1 MAVITFPK
9 ILTDRLTDRLTDE
22 GARALADMFNTVENS
37 AQKAT
42 LEIAE
47 ERFEKRVAQVQSAL
61 ETKIAQSEARLETK
75 IAQSE
80 ARLETKIAQSEARLI
95 KWMFIFIFGQFWLI
109 IGTITGI
116 LFAFF
121 KH

>member
-9 ILTDRLTDRLTDE
+9 ILTERLTDE

-47 ERFEKRVAQVQSAL
+47 ERFEKRLAQA
-61 ETKIAQSEARLETK
+61 EARLETK
-75 IAQSE
+75 IAESKAE
-80 ARLETKIAQSEARLI
+80 LKAEIATTNIKIAESKAEVI
-95 KWMFIFIFGQFWLI
+95 KWMFIFWAGQI
-109 IGTITGI
+109 GI